1 MPEATLVDE
10 SVKTP
15 VFEIVASPDILPNIG
30 SDPETPR
37 RICPSVPRLKV
48 LKGAVP
54 EPTNKP

>member
-1 MPEATLVDE
+1 VPEATLVDE

-37 RICPSVPRLKV
+37 RICPSVPRPKV
-48 LKGAVP
+48 LNGLVP
-54 EPTNKP
+54 DPITRP